1 MGGVSLPA
9 PQQQRRQSTASQG
22 QGLPRVRTLPAGL
35 GRSRNGVLESTKQ
48 RTAAGSRASPALT
61 APPQPLRAPPALHL
75 LHELLEGLHVRSQL
89 RPTVVC
95 TGGGEWEPGLNPPPP
110 TLPDHP
116 ITPPLTHP
124 AAPGPAHPACAA
136 SAPSPRRP
144 PALCRRRLRP
154 APGTASCGEGWD
166 MGGLPTAGAPPTT
179 SLMCGPDGGHRK
191 WVEVIQPLHVQ
202 RH

>member
-35 GRSRNGVLESTKQ
+35 ERSRNGVLESTKQ

-110 TLPDHP
+110 ASPDHP

-124 AAPGPAHPACAA
+124 AAPRPRSPRMRRFGSVSSPSSCSVSSPAA
-136 SAPSPRRP
+136 SSSWHSELRGGVGHGGAAHSRGSPHHQ
-144 PALCRRRLRP
+144 
-154 APGTASCGEGWD
+154 
-166 MGGLPTAGAPPTT
+166 
-179 SLMCGPDGGHRK
+179 PDVRT
-191 WVEVIQPLHVQ
+191 
-202 RH
+202 